1 MTESKSVLRRLEIM
15 TKAEERDALLDEMI
29 DHAIEN
35 DLYEKTKGELPKK
48 ELS

>member
-1 MTESKSVLRRLEIM
+1 MTESKSVLRRMAIM
-15 TKAEERDALLDEMI
+15 TKAEERDQLLNELI

-35 DLYEKTKGELPKK
+35 DLYEKTKDALPKK